1 MPTFCRHNR
10 FIERC
15 PICSKTLPGQ
25 EPARR
30 STPRGGSQ
38 ALARTH
44 AAHAGPARGVR
55 VRRETRSV
63 DDGYRNEL
71 VPGLRASD
79 DARLLA
85 DEIGFS
91 TGRLVALAADPPDLY
106 GEVRVLAGTDPE
118 RATWATFLIA
128 LLAPLEEGDPF
139 IGIRLGLD
147 RWPAPVEPLDDA
159 ADLPVGPRRTREPE
173 RLAET
178 VRAYVQWVQ
187 RAGMAAAPSG
197 TGERTQADAFR
208 GDPGWAPERR
218 FERLFERLALPGLDR
233 AARYE
238 LLVLLGRL
246 GPYELRPDGLGMGRG
261 EDPATQG
268 AKRVFGIADPILLER
283 RARALADAGGV
294 PVEALDLAL
303 ANWAE
308 RRRVCLG
315 FPEDV
320 ADDAARER
328 MEAALGV

>member
-1 MPTFCRHNR
+1 
-10 FIERC
+10 
-15 PICSKTLPGQ
+15 
-25 EPARR
+25 
-30 STPRGGSQ
+30 
-38 ALARTH
+38 
-44 AAHAGPARGVR
+44 
-55 VRRETRSV
+55 
-63 DDGYRNEL
+63 
-71 VPGLRASD
+71 
-79 DARLLA
+79 
-85 DEIGFS
+85 
-91 TGRLVALAADPPDLY
+91 
-106 GEVRVLAGTDPE
+106 
-118 RATWATFLIA
+118 
-128 LLAPLEEGDPF
+128 
-139 IGIRLGLD
+139 
-147 RWPAPVEPLDDA
+147 
-159 ADLPVGPRRTREPE
+159 
-173 RLAET
+173 
-178 VRAYVQWVQ
+178 
-187 RAGMAAAPSG
+187 MAAAPSG